1 MPSGSPLTRRKLLT
15 ALTGAGALP
24 NTLPSQERQQKA
36 LLVVAHPDDE
46 YAFAATAYRF
56 VRELGGVAGQIVITN
71 GEGGYRYSALA
82 ESIYGVSLTKESEGR
97 ARLPGAAGFDAGG
110 LGHGVRPDTV
120 QPERQGPGPQSV
132 GLSVVLAGGAKK
144 GVAVGVT
151 DSIGL
156 RAVENLI
163 NPHDLHATIMVGGHV
178 VKEAIT

>member
-56 VRELGGVAGQIVITN
+56 VRELGGVAGQVVITN

-82 ESIYGVSLTKESEGR
+82 ESTVSHSRRKTRGAPVFRGPLDSTLVVWGTEFGR
-97 ARLPGAAGFDAGG
+97 TPFSQNGKGRDHNPWGFPSCWRAAQERASRLA
-110 LGHGVRPDTV
+110 L
-120 QPERQGPGPQSV
+120 QIQS
-132 GLSVVLAGGAKK
+132 ACAPWK
-144 GVAVGVT
+144 T
-151 DSIGL
+151 
-156 RAVENLI
+156 
-163 NPHDLHATIMVGGHV
+163 
-178 VKEAIT
+178 